1 MTAQS
6 LPLTNADCL
15 PGLIVLDNLVLN
27 RDRNNSGNNLLQ
39 TTASGGLEY
48 KTVDFNEI
56 LAGPRWTVEAMNLV
70 KTTSYPMPVFPI
82 IAFSVKGLTS
92 FSPWLEK
99 TEAISMETV
108 GQILSEVPSF

>member
-1 MTAQS
+1 MLDGCVDFGRMTAQS

-70 KTTSYPMPVFPI
+70 KKKKRGHTN
-82 IAFSVKGLTS
+82 
-92 FSPWLEK
+92 
-99 TEAISMETV
+99 
-108 GQILSEVPSF
+108 